1 MNKTYRDHIDDIL
14 DAIQKIEEFSLGF
27 TFDKFSIDYK
37 TIYAVTRALEII
49 GEAANKFPPEIK
61 AKYPSIPW
69 SEMYGMR
76 NKLIHDYSGVDV
88 TVIWKTIKKDIP
100 VLKTAIQQ
108 LADNEE

>member
-1 MNKTYRDHIDDIL
+1 
-14 DAIQKIEEFSLGF
+14 
-27 TFDKFSIDYK
+27 
-37 TIYAVTRALEII
+37 
-49 GEAANKFPPEIK
+49 
-61 AKYPSIPW
+61 
-69 SEMYGMR
+69 MYGMR